1 MGHEQ
6 KDFKQASKGSA
17 GLEASRHDEVPR
29 RLSGHEGA
37 HPHLLLHL
45 VVSHERKK
53 SKLASKA
60 TAGHEP
66 SGSELHGAHNRDT
79 ICRAPNSGH
88 GPSGPKESNRRLSF
102 PCARDTIQRSES
114 FPDITLHDTNGR
126 AQIHCE
132 VIWECSNDFSG
143 TS

>member
-17 GLEASRHDEVPR
+17 GLVASRHDEVPR
-29 RLSGHEGA
+29 RLSGNEGA
-37 HPHLLLHL
+37 HRRLLLHL

-66 SGSELHGAHNRDT
+66 SGPELHGAHNRDT
-79 ICRAPNSGH
+79 ICRAPKFWAWAVGAQGIQPAFVFALCPGH
-88 GPSGPKESNRRLSF
+88 NPKKRKLSRHYSARHKRSGPKSGGH
-102 PCARDTIQRSES
+102 
-114 FPDITLHDTNGR
+114 TLPHT
-126 AQIHCE
+126 
-132 VIWECSNDFSG
+132 
-143 TS
+143 